1 MAALAFAHVDVES
14 LLWEMRDL
22 LRGFSQ
28 INKAQTAELERL
40 GGSLSHVEL
49 AAEYD
54 QRATAAAHAVDAAL
68 DQLESRSDDGYS
80 AVSFDAGVAA
90 WVQQANAELAMESA
104 PEPSTPAKDEPMD
117 FWNTQSFKWDEEP
130 EDALPAAPVFAGF
143 VDPVFDTWTPAA
155 EDDELL
161 PSDSVTERADD
172 DEEDSE
178 SDYYVDDEEEEQHSS
193 SNDDSATL
201 FYPTP
206 AAADADDD
214 SAVLRA
220 VERHAYMTGS
230 KARALVKAAG
240 FRLQHDTDSYMFAKS
255 DAPRPVAFGRP
266 RAASIPVAPQ
276 AVSVAAF

>member
-1 MAALAFAHVDVES
+1 MP
-14 LLWEMRDL
+14 
-22 LRGFSQ
+22 
-28 INKAQTAELERL
+28 
-40 GGSLSHVEL
+40 HVEL

-54 QRATAAAHAVDAAL
+54 TRAAAAAHAVDAAL

-90 WVQQANAELAMESA
+90 WVQQANAELALAMESA
-104 PEPSTPAKDEPMD
+104 PEPSTVSAWPLLPPVNHSKVTRLMPFHLLQPAKDEPMD

-130 EDALPAAPVFAGF
+130 EDALPTAPVFAGF

-155 EDDELL
+155 EDDVLL

-172 DEEDSE
+172 DEDSD
-178 SDYYVDDEEEEQHSS
+178 SDYYVDEEEEQHSS

-201 FYPTP
+201 FHP
-206 AAADADDD
+206 APVGGDDDD

-220 VERHAYMTGS
+220 VERHAYMTGQ

-255 DAPRPVAFGRP
+255 DAPHPVAFGRP
-266 RAASIPVAPQ
+266 RAASIQAPQ